1 MKRKIKIKRCRVA
14 LACGIVFA
22 QSFTSWAQ
30 TQTKRDSLPAMPAK
44 VYEKVSPVVAK
55 IRCKSEDGSKEGSGS
70 VVGFSRKGIA
80 LILTACHVVASNF
93 DDHIRDPKLPLE
105 FHKNIMVKIGRDSV
119 YVPAR
124 IVPTLVLYDATIDV
138 ALIATSA
145 PVAHQE
151 VIAYNRSDGVK
162 PGQKVAAV
170 GFPQS
175 DELTQTVG
183 RIIRIEGGFLVFDAE
198 IAPGSSGGPLIDEHG
213 RMIGLSLLRS
223 EQEGALKGEGYARPM
238 NTVLSVVD
246 PWLKNMKLEKIW
258 QWRKYT
264 SRPQRLIKDPVFI
277 ASEVGGLVALVYL
290 LSRNSDSP
298 KEFPTAPEPP
308 TDP

>member
-1 MKRKIKIKRCRVA
+1 MNRKIRIKLCQVA
-14 LACGIVFA
+14 LACGIVLA
-22 QSFTSWAQ
+22 QSFDSWAQ
-30 TQTKRDSLPAMPAK
+30 TPTQKDSLPEMPAK
-44 VYEKVSPVVAK
+44 AYDKVAPVAARVVCDRIK
-55 IRCKSEDGSKEGSGS
+55 IGSGS
-70 VVGFSRKGIA
+70 VVGFSPKGIA

-93 DDHIRDPKLPLE
+93 DDYIRNPGLPLE
-105 FHKNIMVKIGRDSV
+105 FHKNIMVKIGLDSV

-138 ALIATSA
+138 AMIATSA

-175 DELTQTVG
+175 GELTQTVG

-223 EQEGALKGEGYARPM
+223 EQEGALRGEGYARPM
-238 NTVLSVVD
+238 NTVLSVVE

-258 QWRKYT
+258 QRQRWVSWR
-264 SRPQRLIKDPVFI
+264 QRLYKDTFFI
-277 ASEVGGLVALVYL
+277 IPEVGATAGAVYFL
-290 LSRNSDSP
+290 IVKPNP
-298 KEFPTAPEPP
+298 FGKPPPPPE
-308 TDP
+308 